1 MKWFEKKEG
10 QERPRNHDNTFFFR
24 LLAAGY
30 VLYMAWKT
38 LELYLAGGEDAPE
51 LWLLCLSM
59 VVLGG
64 GGIWLAISSFKTW
77 RKAKAQEK
85 EAEQENE

>member
-10 QERPRNHDNTFFFR
+10 QETPRNHDNTFFFR
-24 LLAAGY
+24 LIAAGY

-38 LELYLAGGEDAPE
+38 LELYIAGGEDAPQ

-85 EAEQENE
+85 EAQQENE